1 MTSDVFENDAG
12 SSERLIGRYLVLS
25 ELGRG
30 AMGKVYKAR
39 DPQLDRLVAIK
50 TLRTDLGLAPEIVAD
65 FKKRFYREAMA
76 AGRLNHPNI
85 VAIHDVLEI
94 AETPYIIME
103 YVDGRTL
110 STLLV
115 AEGPLE
121 PKRAVEIVVQACHAL
136 EYAHA
141 RGIVHRDIKPANIL
155 VSGGRDVKV
164 SDFGIARISGTKF
177 TQTGAMVGSPSYMS
191 PEQVRGTQVDGR
203 SDLFA
208 LGVVLY
214 EILCGVD
221 PFSGESP
228 STVLYKIVHEE
239 PPPVPD
245 RNPAVPPVLDA
256 VIHRALAKDPDRRYP
271 TARAFAEALKKA
283 MEPAA
288 TGATTLQDQT
298 VIQPLSPKGR
308 RMLVAGVGA
317 GCAALVVVAG
327 ALLWGRSSS
336 APAARGG
343 PGQQATPAA
352 AASAP
357 PSAPSSAPASS
368 GSSQATPAK
377 SKEGAPA
384 KRESA
389 RRDGP
394 SVQGPGARA
403 ARAGGERPSASPAVP
418 AAARTGRGSIR
429 ITSNPAVEILVDG
442 QPVGRME
449 RSPFVLDGLPV
460 GEHAVTLRLGS
471 QAQRFRVTV
480 LEGQPYSLTH
490 FFAATPP
497 PAAAAPA
504 SPPQRQE
511 PPPAKRETPVEKP
524 EPPKKEEP
532 PSLHRPPDP
541 S

>member
-1 MTSDVFENDAG
+1 MTSDADQNIAE
-12 SSERLIGRYLVLS
+12 SPEPRIIGRYLILA

-30 AMGKVYKAR
+30 AMGVVYKAR

-50 TLRTDLGLAPEIVAD
+50 TLRTDLGLAPEIAAD

-94 AETPYIIME
+94 DETPYIIME
-103 YVDGRTL
+103 YVDGETL

-121 PKRAVEIVVQACHAL
+121 PKRAVDIVVQACDAL

-191 PEQVRGTQVDGR
+191 PEQVRGAAVDGR

-214 EILCGVD
+214 EALSGAD

-239 PPPVPD
+239 PPPIPE
-245 RNPAVPPVLDA
+245 RNQAVPLVLDA
-256 VIHRALAKDPDRRYP
+256 VTRRALAKDPDRRYP
-271 TARAFAEALKKA
+271 SARAFAEALKKA

-298 VIQPLSPKGR
+298 LIQPLFLKGR
-308 RMLVAGVGA
+308 RRLVVAGVGA
-317 GCAALVVVAG
+317 GCAALLIVVG

-336 APAARGG
+336 APAASSSASASSPPAKPAAASSGTA
-343 PGQQATPAA
+343 QATPAE
-352 AASAP
+352 
-357 PSAPSSAPASS
+357 
-368 GSSQATPAK
+368 GT
-377 SKEGAPA
+377 EGAPS
-384 KRESA
+384 KRE
-389 RRDGP
+389 G
-394 SVQGPGARA
+394 GARGGGGSQGSG
-403 ARAGGERPSASPAVP
+403 ARVAGAGGPRTSASPAATAP
-418 AAARTGRGSIR
+418 ARTGRGSVR
-429 ITSNPAVEILVDG
+429 ITSNPDVEILVDG
-442 QPVGRME
+442 QSVGRIE
-449 RSPFVLDGLPV
+449 RSPFVLDGLAV
-460 GEHAVTLRLGS
+460 GQHSVTLRLGA
-471 QAQRFRVTV
+471 QEQRFQATV
-480 LEGQPYSLTH
+480 LADQPYSLTH

-497 PAAAAPA
+497 PAAATPV

-511 PPPAKRETPVEKP
+511 PPPQKRETPAERR
-524 EPPKKEEP
+524 EPPRKQEEP
-532 PSLHRPPDP
+532 PSLLRPPDP